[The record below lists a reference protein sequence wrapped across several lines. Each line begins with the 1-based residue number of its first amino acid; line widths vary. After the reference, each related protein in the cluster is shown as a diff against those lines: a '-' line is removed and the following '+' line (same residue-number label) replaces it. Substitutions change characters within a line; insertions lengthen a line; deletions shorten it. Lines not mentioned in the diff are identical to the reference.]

1 MADGDRS
8 SDVRRKSSSALPFR
22 LGFAERLPLLLQTE
36 SAECGLACIAM
47 VAVYHGHDLDVA
59 SLRRRFAAS
68 LKGMTLSRLMQ
79 VAEQF
84 GFACRPL
91 KLDLGELGKLKTP
104 CLLHWD
110 LNHFVVLKSAGKRGV
125 TIHDPAVGIRKL
137 SLRAASEHFTG
148 VALELVPR
156 PEFSPVR
163 ERRKLPLGTLTGKIS
178 GLTSALVQI
187 LVLAFALEVFGLT
200 IPFYLQWV
208 LDQVLVSAD
217 RNLLTLLGVGF
228 GAVTVLTA
236 FLGAARSWVV
246 TWLSAALNVQ
256 WANNLFSHLIRL
268 PLDWF
273 EKRHV
278 GDVVSRF
285 SSIESIQKTLSNQFV
300 GTLLDGVMSLVTL
313 ALMMVYSLRLTALVL
328 AIFLAYGLA
337 RWLWFAPLRRATEEQ
352 IVFGARQQSEL
363 LESIRGVLPVKLA
376 NKHGERAARYA
387 NATVAATNREIAI
400 QRLSIAFSASNQAL
414 FGLGRVALIWLGAML
429 VLDRAF
435 TGGMLVAFVAYADQ
449 FTSRAAALIDK
460 CVDLGMLRLH
470 AERVADITLSGPET
484 GPGAGWSGDVPNACL
499 ELRNVSFRYA
509 EGEPW
514 VLRDCNLTI
523 APGESVAVV
532 GPSGCGKST
541 LAKIALGLLEPTEG
555 EVLFGGINIKK
566 LGLDTYRN
574 WVAAVMQDDQ
584 LFAGSIA
591 DNISFFDPD
600 ASLESILMAASVA
613 DIHEEIMRLPMGYEN
628 LVGDMGSS
636 LSGGQKQ
643 RVILARAFY
652 RQPRLLVLDEATS
665 HLDVRS
671 EAAINASVRSLG
683 ITRLII
689 AHRQETI
696 ASAHRV
702 VSLSQ
707 PLECV

>member
-8 SDVRRKSSSALPFR
+8 SGGRRKAPSALPFR

-47 VAVYHGHDLDVA
+47 VAVFHGHDLDVA
-59 SLRRRFAAS
+59 SLRRRFASS

-79 VAEQF
+79 VAGQF
-84 GFACRPL
+84 GFRCRPL
-91 KLDLGELGKLKTP
+91 KLDMGELDKLKTP

-110 LNHFVVLKSAGKRGV
+110 LNHFVVLKSAGRRAI
-125 TIHDPAVGIRKL
+125 TIHDPAVGVRKL
-137 SLRAASEHFTG
+137 SLREASEHFTG
-148 VALELVPR
+148 IALELVPG

-163 ERRKLPLGTLTGKIS
+163 ERRRLPLGALTGKIN
-178 GLTSALVQI
+178 GLPSAMAQI
-187 LVLAFALEVFGLT
+187 LVLALALEIFGLT
-200 IPFYLQWV
+200 VPFYLQWV
-208 LDQVLVSAD
+208 LDQVLVSGD
-217 RNLLTLLGVGF
+217 RNLLALLGIGF
-228 GAVTVLTA
+228 GAVTLLTA

-256 WANNLFSHLIRL
+256 WAGNLFAHLIRL

-300 GTLLDGVMSLVTL
+300 STLLDGVMSLITL
-313 ALMMVYSLRLTALVL
+313 GLMMVYSPRLTALVL
-328 AIFLAYGLA
+328 VIFVGYGLA
-337 RWLWFAPLRRATEEQ
+337 RWFWFAPLRRATEEQ

-387 NATVAATNREIAI
+387 NATVAATNREITI

-414 FGLGRVALIWLGAML
+414 FGLGRVALIWLGATL

-435 TGGMLVAFVAYADQ
+435 TGGMLVAFAAYADQ

-470 AERVADITLSGPET
+470 AERVADITLSEPEAEA
-484 GPGAGWSGDVPNACL
+484 GAGAGWSGDVPDACL

-514 VLRDCNLTI
+514 VLRNCNLTI
-523 APGESVAVV
+523 RSGESVAVV

-566 LGLDTYRN
+566 LGLDTYRLLASSRSTSTVLGGCAWAN
-574 WVAAVMQDDQ
+574 VSWAGSSPSG
-584 LFAGSIA
+584 FAGRFRSRKPIISTRMRA
-591 DNISFFDPD
+591 DSSSRSWLTPTCPCVHQ
-600 ASLESILMAASVA
+600 SKPCRTSSSAASGPG
-613 DIHEEIMRLPMGYEN
+613 E
-628 LVGDMGSS
+628 
-636 LSGGQKQ
+636 
-643 RVILARAFY
+643 LAR
-652 RQPRLLVLDEATS
+652 RRTSCGSPRSWAS
-665 HLDVRS
+665 QCRVR
-671 EAAINASVRSLG
+671 
-683 ITRLII
+683 
-689 AHRQETI
+689 
-696 ASAHRV
+696 
-702 VSLSQ
+702 
-707 PLECV
+707 

>member
-1 MADGDRS
+1 M
-8 SDVRRKSSSALPFR
+8 LPFR
-22 LGFAERLPLLLQTE
+22 LGLSERLPLLLQTE

-47 VAVYHGHDLDVA
+47 AAVYHGHDLDLA
-59 SLRRRFAAS
+59 SLRRRFASS

-79 VAEQF
+79 VAGQL

-91 KLDLGELGKLKTP
+91 KLDIGELGKLKTP

-110 LNHFVVLKSAGKRGV
+110 LNHFVVLKNAGRRAV
-125 TIHDPAVGIRKL
+125 TIHDPAVGVRKL
-137 SLRAASEHFTG
+137 SLVEVSEHFTG
-148 VALELVPR
+148 IALEMTPR
-156 PEFSPVR
+156 PEFAPVR
-163 ERRKLPLGTLTGKIS
+163 ERRKLPLGALTGSIN
-178 GLTSALVQI
+178 GLTPALVQI
-187 LVLAFALEVFGLT
+187 LVLAFALEIFGLT
-200 IPFYLQWV
+200 TPFYLQWV
-208 LDQVLVSAD
+208 LDQALVSAD
-217 RNLLTLLGVGF
+217 RSLLTLLGLGF
-228 GAVTVLTA
+228 SVITVLTA
-236 FLGAARSWVV
+236 FLAAARSWVV

-256 WANNLFSHLIRL
+256 WATNLFSHLVRL
-268 PLDWF
+268 PLGWF

-300 GTLLDGVMSLVTL
+300 ATLLDGVMSLITL
-313 ALMMVYSLRLTALVL
+313 GLMMLYSPRLTALVL
-328 AIFLAYGLA
+328 AIFLGYGLA

-363 LESIRGVLPVKLA
+363 LESIRGALPVKLA
-376 NKHGERAARYA
+376 NKHDERAARYA

-400 QRLSIAFSASNQAL
+400 QRLTIAFSAANQTL
-414 FGLGRVALIWLGAML
+414 FGLGRVALIWLGAVL
-429 VLDRAF
+429 VLDKAF

-449 FTSRAAALIDK
+449 FTSRAATLIDK
-460 CVDLGMLRLH
+460 CADLGMLRLH
-470 AERVADITLSGPET
+470 AERVADITLSESEAK
-484 GPGAGWSGDVPNACL
+484 PGTGWSGDVPSACL
-499 ELRNVSFRYA
+499 EFRNVSFRYA

-514 VLRDCNLTI
+514 VLRNCNLKI
-523 APGESVAVV
+523 ASGESVAVV

-541 LAKIALGLLEPTEG
+541 LAKIALGLLEPNEG
-555 EVLFGGINIKK
+555 EVLFGGINIKQ
-566 LGLDTYRN
+566 LGLGTYRN

-600 ASLESILMAASVA
+600 ASLESILSAATVA
-613 DIHEEIMRLPMGYEN
+613 DIHEEIMKLPMGYEN
-628 LVGDMGSS
+628 MVGDMGSS

-643 RVILARAFY
+643 RVILARAFH

-665 HLDVRS
+665 HLDARS

-702 VSLSQ
+702 VTLSQ
-707 PLECV
+707 PSERA